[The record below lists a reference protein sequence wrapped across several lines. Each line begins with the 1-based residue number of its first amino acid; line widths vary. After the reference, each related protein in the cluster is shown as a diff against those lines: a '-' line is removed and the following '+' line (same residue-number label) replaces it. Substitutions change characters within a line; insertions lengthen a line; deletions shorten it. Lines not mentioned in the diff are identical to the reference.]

1 MWILETLP
9 GADAPLTF
17 RLLPGAIKTLGRAP
31 RVDFIVDAPLVSRI
45 HCRFTL
51 ADGVLEVEDLESTN
65 GTYVNG
71 ERVARRALDSGDTV
85 KVGRVEFV
93 ARLA

>member
-1 MWILETLP
+1 MWMLETVS
-9 GADAPLTF
+9 GADEPLTF

-51 ADGVLEVEDLESTN
+51 KEGVLEIEDLDSTN

-71 ERVARRALDSGDTV
+71 ERVDKRTLDPGDTL
-85 KVGRVEFV
+85 KIGRVEFV
-93 ARLA
+93 ARPA